1 MGFSYQ
7 AMKHHET
14 IFNDFAHIPLEDAP
28 EISPTVYEGIS
39 FLRRFGEVWGIFPGY
54 VGKIIEI

>member
-1 MGFSYQ
+1 
-7 AMKHHET
+7 MKHHET